1 MTTQPTNGAQNL
13 IRTLLKGGVDV
24 CFTNPGTSEM
34 HFVAALDQVEG
45 MRAIL
50 CLFEGVCTG
59 AADGYAR
66 MTGKPASTLLH
77 LGPGLG
83 NGIANLH
90 NARRARSP
98 MVNVVGEHAT
108 YHIQYD
114 APLTSDIEGLAWP
127 QSAWV
132 RTSQLPDDISRDTAD
147 AITAANTY
155 PGQIATLIL
164 PGDTSWNP
172 TDVPITVPKA
182 PSPPSINHDAVQEAA
197 RLLRSG
203 EPTALYIAGQAV
215 LNEGAQMVSRI
226 AKATRADVK
235 LNRFTGRRQLGA
247 GRPIFENLAY
257 VVPTAVSQL
266 EKYKNIILVGSD
278 QPVAFFAYPNNPSLL
293 ASPDSNIHSLATP
306 QEDSVGA
313 LAALA
318 DELNVPDELGAQYEY
333 APLAKPTGELSLDA
347 IWLGVIAQLP
357 EQAIMINEALTS
369 ARPADKWLPYAK
381 PFDMIQGTGGSIG
394 HGLPESVG
402 AAVACP
408 DRQVIDMQADGSAL
422 YTIQSLWTM
431 ARENLNIVVVL
442 FNNRAYRI
450 LQGELQKVGA
460 KRTGNIA
467 DTLLNLDNPQLDFVS
482 IAQGMGVEAS
492 RAETADSFN
501 DQLTAA
507 LAKSGPH
514 LIEVLV

>member
-1 MTTQPTNGAQNL
+1 MTTQSTNGAQNL
-13 IRTLLKGGVDV
+13 IRTLLTGGVDV

-34 HFVAALDQVEG
+34 HFVAALDQVAG

-98 MVNVVGEHAT
+98 MVNIVGEHAT
-108 YHIQYD
+108 YHIQHD
-114 APLTSDIEGLAWP
+114 APLTSDIESLAWVH
-127 QSAWV
+127 SGWV
-132 RTSQLPDDISRDTAD
+132 RTSPEPDAISQDTAD
-147 AITAANTY
+147 AITAANTH

-164 PGDTSWNP
+164 PGDTSWDP
-172 TDVPITVPKA
+172 TSTPVVTPKA
-182 PSPPSINHDAVQEAA
+182 PPPPAINHEAVQEAA
-197 RLLRSG
+197 RILRSG
-203 EPTALYIAGQAV
+203 EPTLLYLGGQAV
-215 LNEGAQMVSRI
+215 LHEGLQMSSRV
-226 AKATRADVK
+226 AEATGASLMAD
-235 LNRFTGRRQLGA
+235 RFVARRQLGA
-247 GRPIFENLAY
+247 GRPIVDELAY
-257 VVPTAVSQL
+257 VVPTAVNQL
-266 EKYKNIILVGSD
+266 KRFANIILVGAAD
-278 QPVAFFAYPNNPSLL
+278 PVAFFAYPNSPSRI
-293 ASPDSNIHSLATP
+293 AQPDSNIHTLATP
-306 QEDSVGA
+306 QENVVGA

-318 DELNVPDELGAQYEY
+318 DELNAPVALGPCFEKTAVSR
-333 APLAKPTGELSLDA
+333 PTGELTLDA
-347 IWLGVIAQLP
+347 IWQGVAAQLP
-357 EQAIMINEALTS
+357 DHAILINEALTS
-369 ARPADKWLPYAK
+369 ARGSEKWLPHVG
-381 PFDMIQGTGGSIG
+381 PFDMLKGTGGSIG

-408 DRQVIDMQADGSAL
+408 DRQIIDMQADGSAM
-422 YTIQSLWTM
+422 YTIQGLWTQ
-431 ARENLNIVVVL
+431 AREQLNIVTIL

-450 LQGELQKVGA
+450 LQGELRNVGA

-492 RAETADSFN
+492 RATSAEMFN

-514 LIEVLV
+514 LIEVLI